1 MITLFTVV
9 VVSPTPSPDDTGMG
23 MGGDPHFSIPLPS
36 GQLLCFSVQGE
47 HGFVFSLISNKIIH
61 MNAKFIPDS
70 QRSEVTWIGSLGMVV
85 RSKKA
90 NTTSK
95 MRFEASSKIIYIG
108 DKISLDAQSV
118 KRLTF
123 ANGKVSVAESDP
135 NTRRSE
141 YPQVEVDLQ
150 DVGIAFTVRF
160 VKDHIDMVWNKVRKQ
175 SKDSHGI
182 IGELISFMHH
192 HPYVWLAIAAL
203 LCCNCLCMQVSSSEI
218 EWR

>member
-1 MITLFTVV
+1 M
-9 VVSPTPSPDDTGMG
+9 VSPTPSPDPGMG
-23 MGGDPHFSIPLPS
+23 LGGDPHFSIILPN

-47 HGFVFSLISNKIIH
+47 HGFVFNLISNKIVH

-95 MRFEASSKIIYIG
+95 IRFEALNKMVYVD
-108 DKISLDAQSV
+108 DKVSLNAQSV

-123 ANGKVSVAESDP
+123 ANGKLTVTESDP
-135 NTRRSE
+135 TVRKGGIH
-141 YPQVEVDLQ
+141 PQVEVDLQ

-175 SKDSHGI
+175 PKVSHGI
-182 IGELISFMHH
+182 IGKD
-192 HPYVWLAIAAL
+192 VA
-203 LCCNCLCMQVSSSEI
+203 
-218 EWR
+218 